1 MSDIGLIQRCSP
13 YRQIDVADSP
23 ALLKPNLGM
32 AALGEARPW
41 LGIWQRPAP
50 PLPRPGFLPAPDR
63 FSMGDE
69 DNDE

>member
-32 AALGEARPW
+32 AA
-41 LGIWQRPAP
+41 
-50 PLPRPGFLPAPDR
+50 
-63 FSMGDE
+63 
-69 DNDE
+69 